1 MGFFDKLKKAAPAKQ
16 APAKPAAVA
25 CTPQP
30 MTVLC
35 PVAGEAVALA
45 DAPDPVFA
53 EGMLGQGI
61 VIRPSG
67 GVVYAPVDGELT
79 AMMGSGHA
87 AGLKSP
93 DGVEVLIHVGVDTVK
108 MNGEGFTKH
117 VTEGQAVHA
126 GDQLLTV
133 DFDAVR
139 AAGYPATTMMIVSNA
154 YDFDVEKPVTSGAV
168 TAETQL
174 IDLTRK

>member
-1 MGFFDKLKKAAPAKQ
+1 MAPADI
-16 APAKPAAVA
+16 ADPTFAAEILGPTAAVEPGA
-25 CTPQP
+25 GSA
-30 MTVLC
+30 TVI
-35 PVAGEAVALA
+35 
-45 DAPDPVFA
+45 APCDGTVTTVF
-53 EGMLGQGI
+53 E
-61 VIRPSG
+61 
-67 GVVYAPVDGELT
+67 T
-79 AMMGSGHA
+79 GHA
-87 AGLKSP
+87 VGITSASGA
-93 DGVEVLIHVGVDTVK
+93 EVLIHVGVDTVK

-133 DFDAVR
+133 DFDAVH

>member
-93 DGVEVLIHVGVDTVK
+93 DGVEVLIHVGVDTVEMK
-108 MNGEGFTKH
+108 GEGFTMWAK
-117 VTEGQAVHA
+117 Q
-126 GDQLLTV
+126 GDQVKAGQPIISFDSAKIKAAGHPDEVMVLISNTAEY
-133 DFDAVR
+133 DAVEPV
-139 AAGYPATTMMIVSNA
+139 APGPVS
-154 YDFDVEKPVTSGAV
+154 VGQPVITV
-168 TAETQL
+168 
-174 IDLTRK
+174 R